1 MNEATIQD
9 ELFAAICHN
18 EADAV
23 LKLLAE
29 GAEVNSHFPH
39 GLSPLMVAARAGAHA
54 VIPVLLSWGADV
66 TATDKQGRTAFHH
79 LCRYGLG
86 SHYHIAAHTES
97 ARALLAAGADA
108 YCRDAEG
115 DSPFRLA
122 CRRGLTSVL
131 KLIHAH
137 SPIPLDA
144 RDANGD
150 TPLHLA
156 VRNSYNNVH
165 FLLNIGCDPH
175 APGADGRSVCEMED
189 LSYEIAQSRT
199 RAGISEEQW
208 HKWYIAPP
216 EPPSKQ
222 STDYTAWART
232 ADLHAA
238 DKRGYTA
245 LHHAAVQGLYKAA
258 VILIERGA
266 EIDAAARSGATPL
279 MLAARAGRW
288 KVGHLLL
295 AHGAD
300 AYRQDCR
307 KLNACDYARRAGNYR
322 MSALF

>member
-23 LKLLAE
+23 LKLLTE
-29 GAEVNSHFPH
+29 GAGVNDTYPN

-54 VIPVLLSWGADV
+54 VIPVLLSHGADV

-86 SHYHIAAHTES
+86 SHYRIAAHTES
-97 ARALLAAGADA
+97 ARALLAAGANA
-108 YCRDAEG
+108 YCSDAEG

-131 KLIHAH
+131 KLMHAH
-137 SPIPLDA
+137 SPIPIDA

-165 FLLNIGCDPH
+165 FLLNIGCAPH
-175 APGADGRSVCEMED
+175 IPGADGRSVCEMED

-222 STDYTAWART
+222 STDYTAWALA

-245 LHHAAVQGLYKAA
+245 LHHAALQGLYDVA

-266 EIDAAARSGATPL
+266 EIDAVARSGATPL

>member
-1 MNEATIQD
+1 MNEETIQN

-18 EADAV
+18 EHEAV
-23 LKLLAE
+23 QKLLAE
-29 GAEVNSHFPH
+29 GAEVDAVFPN

-54 VIPVLLSWGADV
+54 VIPLLLNHGADV
-66 TATDKQGRTAFHH
+66 LARDAQGRTPFHH

-86 SHYHIAAHTES
+86 SHYHREAHTES

-108 YCRDAEG
+108 YLCAADG

-122 CRRGLTSVL
+122 CSRGLRCVL
-131 KLIHAH
+131 KLIHAQ
-137 SPIPLDA
+137 SPIPLDD

-175 APGADGRSVCEMED
+175 APGADGRSVYEIGD
-189 LSYEIAQSRT
+189 LSYEIAQRHT
-199 RAGISEEQW
+199 RNGCSEEQW

-222 STDYTAWART
+222 STDYTAWALA

-245 LHHAAVQGLYKAA
+245 LHHAAVQGLYDVA

-288 KVGHLLL
+288 KMGHLLL
-295 AHGAD
+295 ASGAD
-300 AYRQDCR
+300 AYRQDCY